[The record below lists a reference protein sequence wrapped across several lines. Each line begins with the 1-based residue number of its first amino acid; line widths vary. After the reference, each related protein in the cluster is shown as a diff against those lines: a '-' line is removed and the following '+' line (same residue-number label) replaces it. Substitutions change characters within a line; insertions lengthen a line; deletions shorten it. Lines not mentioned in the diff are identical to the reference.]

1 MQVPTTAVSEEL
13 ILGFCRD
20 RFGEH
25 LHDKRVRSLAYGALG
40 VMHADELSVAGVGRG
55 IARARGTSPKHGIK
69 QVDRLLSNEGVPLE
83 ACFSGWIPWLIGDRD
98 AVTVALDW
106 TDHAQ
111 DGQQRHDRR
120 NRKSLL
126 GPCPAIDIARI
137 ARALEEIAHLH

>member
-106 TDHAQ
+106 TDHAHA
-111 DGQQRHDRR
+111 DVEVDVEVDDRAVR
-120 NRKSLL
+120 EDF
-126 GPCPAIDIARI
+126 C
-137 ARALEEIAHLH
+137 